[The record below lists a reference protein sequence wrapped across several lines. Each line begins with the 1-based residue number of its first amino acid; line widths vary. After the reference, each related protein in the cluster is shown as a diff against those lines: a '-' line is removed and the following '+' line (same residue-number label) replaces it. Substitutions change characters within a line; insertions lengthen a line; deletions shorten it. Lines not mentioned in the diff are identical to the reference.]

1 MTGQSGNEIS
11 STSTEREAGTPAKRV
26 LVVEDNLMNMEL
38 FEAILS
44 IHGYEVCCMY
54 NAEEALQ
61 IIKTL
66 KPDVVLLDIALPG
79 LDGLSAL
86 RLLRADAETR
96 DLPIIIVS
104 AHSLL
109 TDERAAREAGCSEYL
124 TKPISSEHLLAAVKH
139 FANLS
144 ETTQL

>member
-1 MTGQSGNEIS
+1 MSNGNLTREVSGP
-11 STSTEREAGTPAKRV
+11 RAKRI

-44 IHGYEVCCMY
+44 MDGYDVCCVY
-54 NAEEALQ
+54 DAEEALR
-61 IIKTL
+61 IVKTI

-86 RLLRADAETR
+86 RFLRADDDTR
-96 DLPIIIVS
+96 DLPVIIVS

-124 TKPISSEHLLAAVKH
+124 TKPISSQQLLAAVKH
-139 FANLS
+139 FAGSS
-144 ETTQL
+144 ETAQL